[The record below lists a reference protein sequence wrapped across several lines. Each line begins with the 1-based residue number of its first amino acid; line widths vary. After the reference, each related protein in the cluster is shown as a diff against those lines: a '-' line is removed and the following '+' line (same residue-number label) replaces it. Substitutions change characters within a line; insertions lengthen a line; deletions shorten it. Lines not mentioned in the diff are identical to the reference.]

1 MDNRSDGLWQ
11 GGPWEQP
18 ARPFSP
24 PPAVVIPPQKYR
36 PPRPPQRRHSGRIG
50 FLIAL
55 ALIVSLTA
63 LAVLFN
69 GGLAPRSAD
78 PVPSGSDPG
87 YSSWEQEEDL
97 SAPPS
102 IPQAETGTGVILSIT
117 PPSGEALTYT
127 QVYEKAAPSIA
138 ALTAYSAGMVSTGTG
153 IVLTADGYIVTNNHV
168 VEGADK
174 LDITLNDNRSFNGK
188 IIGTDP
194 STDLAL
200 VKIDA
205 TDLPIVKFG
214 DSDNLKIGEWVLA
227 VGNPLGLTSTVTA
240 GIVSAKARV
249 LSNTRKMGIESFIQT
264 DAAVNPGNSGG
275 ALVNTD
281 GELVGINTAI
291 YSETGSYT
299 GYSFAVPTSIVSKV
313 VTDLKQYG
321 AVQRA
326 VLGISFMEI
335 NAEVAKEK
343 NIEVQD
349 GVYVAEVNN
358 LSAAMEA
365 GMEEGDIL
373 TEVNGVKIKNG
384 SSLQEQISRYRPGD
398 KIKVKVL
405 RGKQTKTLDL
415 TLKNSQGNTEVTK
428 LSGMDSLGAGFK
440 ELNDKDKRE
449 LNVRYGVQV
458 IGIKNGKLKSAGIR
472 DGFVILEINN
482 KSIKSV
488 SDVEQL
494 YDAIVKSNNPV
505 HLAENCEIFSFTIED
520 EDVQTLRKLN
530 RGKRVFQDPDE
541 YYI

>member
-1 MDNRSDGLWQ
+1 MTNFSKNLFAFTLVALVSSGVSIGVYSLLNRDAHSYFGQSEPVEDSSDLYSKPVTFQPVAQRAAVETDFTQAAESTVNAVVSIKTIATPKNMNGSRGYDPFFEFFFGQ
-11 GGPWEQP
+11 GGNRNMNPQP
-18 ARPFSP
+18 R
-24 PPAVVIPPQKYR
+24 
-36 PPRPPQRRHSGRIG
+36 
-50 FLIAL
+50 
-55 ALIVSLTA
+55 T
-63 LAVLFN
+63 
-69 GGLAPRSAD
+69 GL
-78 PVPSGSDPG
+78 GS
-87 YSSWEQEEDL
+87 
-97 SAPPS
+97 
-102 IPQAETGTGVILSIT
+102 GVIIS
-117 PPSGEALTYT
+117 S
-127 QVYEKAAPSIA
+127 
-138 ALTAYSAGMVSTGTG
+138 
-153 IVLTADGYIVTNNHV
+153 DGYIVTNNHV

-240 GIVSAKARV
+240 GIVSAKARA

-494 YDAIVKSNNPV
+494 YDTIIKSNNPQKV
-505 HLAENCEIFSFTIED
+505 MFITGIYPNGKVMYYAVDLAD
-520 EDVQTLRKLN
+520 
-530 RGKRVFQDPDE
+530 
-541 YYI
+541 

>member
-1 MDNRSDGLWQ
+1 
-11 GGPWEQP
+11 
-18 ARPFSP
+18 
-24 PPAVVIPPQKYR
+24 
-36 PPRPPQRRHSGRIG
+36 
-50 FLIAL
+50 
-55 ALIVSLTA
+55 
-63 LAVLFN
+63 
-69 GGLAPRSAD
+69 
-78 PVPSGSDPG
+78 
-87 YSSWEQEEDL
+87 
-97 SAPPS
+97 
-102 IPQAETGTGVILSIT
+102 
-117 PPSGEALTYT
+117 
-127 QVYEKAAPSIA
+127 
-138 ALTAYSAGMVSTGTG
+138 
-153 IVLTADGYIVTNNHV
+153 
-168 VEGADK
+168 
-174 LDITLNDNRSFNGK
+174 
-188 IIGTDP
+188 
-194 STDLAL
+194 
-200 VKIDA
+200 
-205 TDLPIVKFG
+205 
-214 DSDNLKIGEWVLA
+214 
-227 VGNPLGLTSTVTA
+227 
-240 GIVSAKARV
+240 
-249 LSNTRKMGIESFIQT
+249 MGIESFIQT

-494 YDAIVKSNNPV
+494 YDAIVKSNNPQKV
-505 HLAENCEIFSFTIED
+505 MFITGIYPNGKVMYYAVDLAD
-520 EDVQTLRKLN
+520 
-530 RGKRVFQDPDE
+530 
-541 YYI
+541 

>member
-1 MDNRSDGLWQ
+1 MLFRS
-11 GGPWEQP
+11 
-18 ARPFSP
+18 
-24 PPAVVIPPQKYR
+24 
-36 PPRPPQRRHSGRIG
+36 
-50 FLIAL
+50 
-55 ALIVSLTA
+55 
-63 LAVLFN
+63 
-69 GGLAPRSAD
+69 
-78 PVPSGSDPG
+78 
-87 YSSWEQEEDL
+87 
-97 SAPPS
+97 
-102 IPQAETGTGVILSIT
+102 
-117 PPSGEALTYT
+117 
-127 QVYEKAAPSIA
+127 
-138 ALTAYSAGMVSTGTG
+138 
-153 IVLTADGYIVTNNHV
+153 
-168 VEGADK
+168 
-174 LDITLNDNRSFNGK
+174 
-188 IIGTDP
+188 
-194 STDLAL
+194 
-200 VKIDA
+200 
-205 TDLPIVKFG
+205 
-214 DSDNLKIGEWVLA
+214 
-227 VGNPLGLTSTVTA
+227 
-240 GIVSAKARV
+240 VSAKARA

-488 SDVEQL
+488 GDVEQL
-494 YDAIVKSNNPV
+494 YDAIVKSNNPQKV
-505 HLAENCEIFSFTIED
+505 MFITGIYPNGKVMYYAVDLAD
-520 EDVQTLRKLN
+520 
-530 RGKRVFQDPDE
+530 
-541 YYI
+541 